1 MHNTYF
7 NYTKNLSASKKAYL
21 IKEAGFSGVFLY
33 YSKDI
38 DEEAKIVRE
47 HGLDIE
53 AIHLDV
59 LNCNHLWL
67 DTLDGEEYINITKAG
82 IKAAS
87 RNNIKTVVFHIS
99 SKDNPPKYNE
109 LGLNRLRDI
118 LDLCEELDVNFA
130 LENLRRLDYLD
141 YIFDNLNSNKL
152 KFCFDSGHANAYT
165 KNIENFEFEK
175 YSDKLICVHF
185 SDNFGNH
192 DSHLIPLTGNI
203 DWKKLAKNLKSIKF
217 NGPLTSEAIID
228 AKKDPLTELRK
239 IKKSLEIIEEYLK

>member
-1 MHNTYF
+1 
-7 NYTKNLSASKKAYL
+7 
-21 IKEAGFSGVFLY
+21 
-33 YSKDI
+33 
-38 DEEAKIVRE
+38 
-47 HGLDIE
+47 
-53 AIHLDV
+53 
-59 LNCNHLWL
+59 
-67 DTLDGEEYINITKAG
+67 
-82 IKAAS
+82 
-87 RNNIKTVVFHIS
+87 
-99 SKDNPPKYNE
+99 
-109 LGLNRLRDI
+109 
-118 LDLCEELDVNFA
+118 
-130 LENLRRLDYLD
+130 
-141 YIFDNLNSNKL
+141 IFDNLNSNKL